1 MASSAIPF
9 IVTFYITMLFLLGKR
24 DRSDAK
30 KFDYNAFYIFLSGVQ
45 FVAFIATAILFM
57 SRNTMLLER

>member
-1 MASSAIPF
+1 M
-9 IVTFYITMLFLLGKR
+9 MLFLLGKR